1 MRTIS
6 LGLASRLLGSS
17 RAAADNRGMPR
28 PFDTVA
34 MPKRGMGLAACLV
47 SLAAHLAL
55 AIAGVLLVRGERTRN
70 VDEADRPLTII
81 VSRSAAAQLD
91 DFAAELATIVHVTPG
106 FELAAV
112 ATPAPVNNSP
122 EISPP
127 LAEDTPQPLVAD
139 LSLLPIAE
147 VSPPKYS
154 REPAASEAAS
164 KTRTTGKPRRVRIP
178 GNVDEAAIYAEEALI
193 RREEPPTGPTADLS
207 LFGGPSAAGRSF
219 VFVIDR
225 SASMGSSGLGAIQA
239 AAEELAAQLQQ
250 LTDKQTFQVVAY
262 NQSAAYFTDREL
274 IPATSD
280 NQKQLVRFVSDLA
293 AYGETEHLRGL
304 IAAFRLKP
312 EVIYLFTD
320 GDPQLNLSDLRLIRE
335 QTAGRTSIHCLHFG
349 RGRPTGS
356 QHSFE
361 RLADENRGSYLY
373 VDLNQR

>member
-1 MRTIS
+1 
-6 LGLASRLLGSS
+6 
-17 RAAADNRGMPR
+17 
-28 PFDTVA
+28 

-47 SLAAHLAL
+47 SLAVHLML
-55 AIAGVLLVRGERTRN
+55 AIAALLLVHGERTRN
-70 VDEADRPLTII
+70 IDEADRPLTII
-81 VSRSAAAQLD
+81 VSRSPAAQLEG
-91 DFAAELATIVHVTPG
+91 FADGFATVVLATPG
-106 FELAAV
+106 FELAEVTSLAA
-112 ATPAPVNNSP
+112 ATESGPNESM
-122 EISPP
+122 PP
-127 LAEDTPQPLVAD
+127 LAADNLQPLVAD
-139 LSLLPIAE
+139 LSLPQIGE
-147 VSPPKYS
+147 VSPAKYS
-154 REPAASEAAS
+154 SVPRDS
-164 KTRTTGKPRRVRIP
+164 KATGSKGLERRKFRRVRIP
-178 GNVDEAAIYAEEALI
+178 GNVDEAAIYAAEAEI

-239 AAEELAAQLQQ
+239 AAEELAAQLHQ

-262 NQSAAYFTDREL
+262 NQSAVYSTDREL

-280 NQKQLVRFVSDLA
+280 NQQKLVRFISDQA

-304 IAAFRLKP
+304 IAALRLKP

-335 QTAGRTSIHCLHFG
+335 QAAGRTSIHCVHFG